1 MANKGLF
8 ASAIAR
14 LLPVT
19 DTVNREGAPA
29 YALGAE
35 ATLAQLAATGTLNDS
50 FYASAE
56 THLAEAIAAAK
67 AVDPMFVARCAIYA
81 RKAGAMK
88 DMPALLAAYLTVAEP
103 DLAVRVFGRVIDNG
117 RMRGCCPSRRR
128 SCASSS
134 IRLPALP

>member
-8 ASAIAR
+8 ASAIAK
-14 LLPVT
+14 LLPAT

-35 ATLAQLAATGTLNDS
+35 AKLAQLAATGTLNDS

-56 THLAEAIAAAK
+56 THLAEVIAAAK
-67 AVDPMFVARCAIYA
+67 AADPMFVARCAVYA

-88 DMPALLAAYLTVAEP
+88 DMPACSP
-103 DLAVRVFGRVIDNG
+103 RI
-117 RMRGCCPSRRR
+117 
-128 SCASSS
+128 
-134 IRLPALP
+134 